1 MRYKITPVFQDI
13 TENITIMAED
23 KYGGW
28 IAVNTGSGS
37 AMATVLGY
45 PLMPGEKLDYRDVVR
60 PGDIWDAPIQITV
73 NPGAKIRLTRLQCR
87 PIGKEE

>member
-13 TENITIMAED
+13 TANTTVMPEST
-23 KYGGW
+23 YGGW
-28 IAVNTGSGS
+28 MAINTGA

-45 PLMPGEKLDYRDVVR
+45 PLMPGEGLNFMDSVL